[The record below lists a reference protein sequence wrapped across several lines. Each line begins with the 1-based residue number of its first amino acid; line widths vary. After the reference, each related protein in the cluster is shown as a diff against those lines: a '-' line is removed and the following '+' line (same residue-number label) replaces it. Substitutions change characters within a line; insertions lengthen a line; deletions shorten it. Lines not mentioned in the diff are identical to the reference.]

1 MQVAL
6 TKGLKAQGN
15 VEDWLCKV
23 EEAMFSSLR
32 RLSKAAIADYQT
44 KSREEWVVAGHPSQV
59 YAHTKHIHTLI
70 NVHLQIWDLG
80 LGTADLD
87 PYCNLNHYKCL
98 ILNLNPYL
106 NYLI

>member
-59 YAHTKHIHTLI
+59 YAHTQNTYTLS
-70 NVHLQIWDLG
+70 
-80 LGTADLD
+80 
-87 PYCNLNHYKCL
+87 
-98 ILNLNPYL
+98 
-106 NYLI
+106 